1 MKGGGNNMAKLTAE
15 VVKRVFE
22 GYNLSQKQIEDVIE
36 MGEYFKSEAE
46 FDYFIKK
53 MKGFF
58 QEEGG

>member
-1 MKGGGNNMAKLTAE
+1 MAKLTAE